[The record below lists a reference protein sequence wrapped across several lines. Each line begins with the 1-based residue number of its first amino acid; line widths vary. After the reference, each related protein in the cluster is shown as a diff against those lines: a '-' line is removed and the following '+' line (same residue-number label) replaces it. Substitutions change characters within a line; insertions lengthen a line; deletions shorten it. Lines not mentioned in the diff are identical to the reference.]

1 MKNKHAPCKTEKEK
15 RLSSGDE
22 RQRERVEKRER
33 ERGGGS
39 FTATQ
44 LSYLQGVEKPFFSL
58 LQEDEKILLKPTG
71 SAIIFGQLEH

>member
-1 MKNKHAPCKTEKEK
+1 MQDREGEKIIIWRWKAEGE
-15 RLSSGDE
+15 SGE
-22 RQRERVEKRER
+22 
-33 ERGGGS
+33 ERGGGGDS

-44 LSYLQGVEKPFFSL
+44 LSYLQGVEKPFFFFL

>member
-1 MKNKHAPCKTEKEK
+1 MKNKHAPCKTEREK

-22 RQRERVEKRER
+22 RQRERVEKR
-33 ERGGGS
+33 GDS

-44 LSYLQGVEKPFFSL
+44 LSYLQGVEKPFFL

>member
-22 RQRERVEKRER
+22 RQRERVEK
-33 ERGGGS
+33 GGGDS

-44 LSYLQGVEKPFFSL
+44 LSYLQGVEKPFFFLSS
-58 LQEDEKILLKPTG
+58 KRMKR
-71 SAIIFGQLEH
+71 FF

>member
-22 RQRERVEKRER
+22 RQREKSGAGE
-33 ERGGGS
+33 GDS

-44 LSYLQGVEKPFFSL
+44 LSYLQGVEKPFFFSS
-58 LQEDEKILLKPTG
+58 KRMKR
-71 SAIIFGQLEH
+71 FF